1 MWKELWPSLNQTP
14 FTKLRRLKT
23 SSSNRASLS
32 CRLVQMSVCEL
43 YDVMYRVRKGSS
55 VLLRFIIRCSYINS
69 YGVSPAVYR
78 LWLVRRRGWFIT
90 DRISACWRICN
101 KKLAVQKCKRY
112 FWGNG
117 ETVSPVY
124 RLPTRERWQC
134 PDHHISWSEIFI
146 KKMYWM
152 MKTFVKLLN
161 QYFYPA
167 AEAEAAAKSR
177 AMQWLLRR
185 PVWKALLSQ
194 FDCLHEL
201 WSHPRRDSGPGQR
214 RRPLE
219 VHHRASQQR
228 QGQRNSSRVVSLSGY
243 NVMIQSFVVCSM
255 YGTCVH
261 TKKMYYNNGHFDWI
275 TA

>member
-1 MWKELWPSLNQTP
+1 MQKI
-14 FTKLRRLKT
+14 FLR
-23 SSSNRASLS
+23 
-32 CRLVQMSVCEL
+32 Q
-43 YDVMYRVRKGSS
+43 
-55 VLLRFIIRCSYINS
+55 
-69 YGVSPAVYR
+69 
-78 LWLVRRRGWFIT
+78 
-90 DRISACWRICN
+90 
-101 KKLAVQKCKRY
+101 
-112 FWGNG
+112 WGNCFASISFAHQRAL
-117 ETVSPVY
+117 TM
-124 RLPTRERWQC
+124 
-134 PDHHISWSEIFI
+134 SWSPYIMVGDLYLKRVLDDEDFCQ
-146 KKMYWM
+146 
-152 MKTFVKLLN
+152 TVLN